1 MTTSLLNDIKT
12 QLTPDMVQYLS
23 SLLGES
29 PANTQKAVDQV
40 LPTLLA
46 SVMHLSSSS
55 EDGPT
60 RLVNLIS
67 HRNYERLLN
76 NLSGLFDK
84 GNTAKILIASG
95 RDILSTLFAGKLSAV
110 STLIAND
117 NGVTNA
123 SASSLLS
130 LTAPL
135 VVGTLGRTRAAQGLN
150 AVGLTTLL
158 LGQREGITELAPT
171 GLASVFGLNNFAD
184 LNVKPVGATSEM
196 TPNLL
201 LREVTDSKRE
211 KNMLPQWRW
220 PVLGALAV
228 GLLYFFVGRDTGVT
242 QSLMVNWAPVD
253 TPAVTEVTLPG
264 GAALSLKE
272 GSFTYNV
279 AKFLGD
285 ASTTIVPQSFVFD
298 HLNFDSGTAHLTTES
313 VQTVKDLLAILK
325 AYPDTNVQ
333 LDGYTDNMGDAD
345 TNKKLSLERAIA
357 VQETLIR
364 GGIGATRVT
373 TAGYGQKNPLA
384 TNATEDGRATN
395 RRLELVVIKKG

>member
-12 QLTPDMVQYLS
+12 QLTPDMVQHLS

-55 EDGPT
+55 DDGPT
-60 RLVNLIS
+60 RLVNLIN

-84 GNTAKILIASG
+84 GNTVKILIASG

-135 VVGTLGRTRAAQGLN
+135 VVGTLGRARAAQGLN

-158 LGQREGITELAPT
+158 LNQTTEDSYTSSLAVEFLPF
-171 GLASVFGLNNFAD
+171 GLSVAERRRRPPDSRSACSSTSPLARLRLERTASVF
-184 LNVKPVGATSEM
+184 
-196 TPNLL
+196 
-201 LREVTDSKRE
+201 SK
-211 KNMLPQWRW
+211 
-220 PVLGALAV
+220 
-228 GLLYFFVGRDTGVT
+228 
-242 QSLMVNWAPVD
+242 
-253 TPAVTEVTLPG
+253 
-264 GAALSLKE
+264 
-272 GSFTYNV
+272 SFTR
-279 AKFLGD
+279 
-285 ASTTIVPQSFVFD
+285 
-298 HLNFDSGTAHLTTES
+298 
-313 VQTVKDLLAILK
+313 
-325 AYPDTNVQ
+325 TNV
-333 LDGYTDNMGDAD
+333 L
-345 TNKKLSLERAIA
+345 
-357 VQETLIR
+357 
-364 GGIGATRVT
+364 
-373 TAGYGQKNPLA
+373 
-384 TNATEDGRATN
+384 
-395 RRLELVVIKKG
+395 